1 MKQLKVKILG
11 NKQVA
16 QGFYR
21 MRLGAP
27 YLANNTQPGQF
38 FEIRCSGADK
48 PLLRRPLSV
57 HRVFKGGVELLY
69 EVVGAGTELLSRKAP
84 GGYLD
89 IMGPLGNGFKIFSD
103 KRPAI
108 LVAGGVGVA
117 SLLALAEKISAQ
129 KAGSY
134 VIIGAKKAQGV
145 LCEKE
150 FKRMGCF
157 VMVSTEDGSKG
168 HKGYA
173 TDILRHLL
181 KVISCQTSG
190 IYACGPHPML
200 KAVAHIAYL
209 SGIPCQ
215 VSLDEKMACGAG
227 VCLGCPVKV
236 KTKGVYK
243 MVCKEGPVFNADEIE
258 W

>member
-1 MKQLKVKILG
+1 MRQLKTKILA

-16 QGFYR
+16 KGFYR
-21 MRLGAP
+21 MRLGSP
-27 YLANNTQPGQF
+27 YLAKSTKPGQF
-38 FEIRCSGADK
+38 FEIRCSKANK
-48 PLLRRPLSV
+48 PLLRRPLSA
-57 HRVFKGGVELLY
+57 HRILDGGVELLY
-69 EVVGAGTELLSRKAP
+69 EAVGPGTEHLSRKTA
-84 GGYLD
+84 GEYLD
-89 IMGPLGNGFKIFSD
+89 VVGPLGNGFNISSD

-117 SLLALAEKISAQ
+117 SLLALAEKISS
-129 KAGSY
+129 KNIGSY
-134 VIIGAKKAQGV
+134 VIIGARKAQGV

-150 FKRMGCF
+150 LKKMGCF
-157 VMVSTEDGSKG
+157 VMVSTEDGSRG

-181 KVISCQTSG
+181 EVVKCQTSG

-200 KAVAHIAYL
+200 KAAAHIAYL
-209 SGIPCQ
+209 SGIQCQ
-215 VSLDEKMACGAG
+215 VSLDERMACGIG

-243 MVCKEGPVFNADEIE
+243 MVCKDGPVFNAEEIA